1 MVPSRRILA
10 ALLLAAV
17 PLNAQVVRVAAPSLI
32 PTAVVPG
39 AISAV
44 PLFAAPSA
52 LAVPSLAPSAF
63 LAAPAALAAPS
74 VVVPAAAIEAAPA
87 LAPAAAPI
95 PAAAA
100 ALSAAVPAAADGPK
114 RRASFAAGP
123 VPPESTDLNA
133 GGSLFD
139 GSNPKTRS
147 GSVFA
152 PSRTYKPA
160 IPGGV
165 VFVRV
170 KPSPAAPVKSVPDT
184 QGLSG
189 SALLDRVGSIA
200 AKGHHG
206 HDYHEASHYLFG
218 TADNHA
224 INGVHGVAD
233 AYSGVFI
240 PGTSEAGGD
249 YSETGDPMH
258 DGWSR
263 KQGMNVEHVFPQS
276 LFAQK
281 LPMRSDLHH
290 LMATFEHPNGMRGN
304 LPFGVIPKGAPLHYH
319 NDAGAKS
326 DGTHFEPPDFTK
338 GRVARAMLYFYARY
352 KDEGFFDPHVAA
364 FWNPQIETLLDWNRR
379 FPPTV
384 EERTRNDQVEAFQGN
399 RNPFVDDP
407 GLADRIGA
415 DALRWGSPAPT
426 RMRQIVAAPT
436 ETVKRSDK
444 PRKGQK
450 KRSSYHRPHSS
461 RRGSRR

>member
-1 MVPSRRILA
+1 MLPSRRLLA

-17 PLNAQVVRVAAPSLI
+17 PLNAQVARVTAPSL
-32 PTAVVPG
+32 TAIGVVPG
-39 AISAV
+39 AISVV
-44 PLFAAPSA
+44 PLSRAPAAVMAPT
-52 LAVPSLAPSAF
+52 LAPSPF
-63 LAAPAALAAPS
+63 LSAPS
-74 VVVPAAAIEAAPA
+74 LVSAPMPSLPVAAIPAAAAV
-87 LAPAAAPI
+87 APAAAEV

-100 ALSAAVPAAADGPK
+100 ALASVAPAAADGPK
-114 RRASFAAGP
+114 RGGAP
-123 VPPESTDLNA
+123 VPGAAAPEADIASGDR
-133 GGSLFD
+133 LFD
-139 GSNPKTRS
+139 GSSDLKTRS

-152 PSRTYKPA
+152 PSRTAHPA
-160 IPGGV
+160 VRGGV
-165 VFVRV
+165 TFVRV
-170 KPSPAAPVKSVPDT
+170 KPAPAAAVKPVPDT

-189 SALLDRVGSIA
+189 SALLDRVGQIA

-206 HDYHEASHYLFG
+206 HDYHEASHYLFA

-240 PGTSEAGGD
+240 PGTSAAGAD
-249 YSETGDPMH
+249 YSETGDPAH

-276 LFAQK
+276 LFGQK

-304 LPFGVIPKGAPLHYH
+304 LPFGVVPKGAPLHYR

-326 DGTHFEPPDFTK
+326 DGRVFEPPDFTK

-364 FWNPQIETLLDWNRR
+364 FWDPQIETLLDWNRR

-384 EERTRNDQVEAFQGN
+384 EERTRNDQVQAFQGN
-399 RNPFVDDP
+399 RNPFVDDA

-415 DALRWGSPAPT
+415 DALRAGPAPS
-426 RMRQIVAAPT
+426 RMRDLATAPEQIVR
-436 ETVKRSDK
+436 RSDK
-444 PRKGQK
+444 PRKGK
-450 KRSSYHRPHSS
+450 KRKESYHRPHSS